1 MMTVR
6 QAFEQVLKGRSLD
19 AAESEGVFSEILD
32 NVVPEVLV
40 AAFLIALRMKGET
53 AGELAGGTRSMRQRA
68 RALKLLDH
76 SVSNPAPVKLL
87 DTAGTGGDNAGTF
100 NISTGAAMIA
110 ATAGIPTAKHGNRAV
125 SGRVGA
131 ADVLE
136 SFGVRLELEPPGLQ
150 RCLDQ
155 ARICFVFAPA
165 YHPVLSRLAALRRN
179 LGTRTIFNLMAPM
192 ANPAR
197 PSYQLLGVAEP
208 RLMRPVAEA
217 LAMLAIEHALVVHG
231 NDGLDEISIAAP
243 TSVIEVRDGKLEE
256 YTISPEMFGLNTA
269 SARALLIEDRRES
282 MELLRRTMSGDPGP
296 ARDVLALNAGAA
308 IYAGNGAPTLAEGV
322 QRANDILGSGRALE
336 TIEKL
341 RVASHQA
348 AVMERS

>member
-1 MMTVR
+1 MITLR
-6 QAFEQVLKGRSLD
+6 EAFELILKGRSLD
-19 AAESEGVFSEILD
+19 AVESEAVFSEILD

-40 AAFLIALRMKGET
+40 AAFLVALRMKGET
-53 AGELAGGTRSMRQRA
+53 AGELAGGTRAMRKRA
-68 RALKLLDH
+68 RALNLLD
-76 SVSNPAPVKLL
+76 SSTSAPVKLL

-100 NISTGAAMIA
+100 NISTGAALVA
-110 ATAGIPTAKHGNRAV
+110 AAAGIPTAKHGNRAI

-136 SFGVRLELEPPGLQ
+136 SFGVRLELEPAGLQ

-192 ANPAR
+192 ANPAS

-208 RLMRPVAEA
+208 RLMRPIAEA
-217 LAMLAIEHALVVHG
+217 LAMLEVQHGLVVHG

-243 TSVIEVRDGKLEE
+243 TTVIEVRSGTLEE
-256 YTISPEMFGLNTA
+256 YTITPEMLGLSST
-269 SARALLIEDRRES
+269 SATSLLIADRRES
-282 MELLRRTMSGDPGP
+282 MELLRRTLSGAPGP

-308 IYAGNGAPTLAEGV
+308 IYVANRARTLAEGV
-322 QRANDILGSGRALE
+322 QHANALLGAGRALE
-336 TIEKL
+336 TIERL
-341 RVASHQA
+341 RVASQQA
-348 AVMERS
+348 AAMER

>member
-1 MMTVR
+1 MITLR
-6 QAFEQVLKGRSLD
+6 EAFELVLKGRSLD
-19 AAESEGVFSEILD
+19 AAESEAVFSEILD

-53 AGELAGGTRSMRQRA
+53 AGELAGGTRAMRKRA
-68 RALKLLDH
+68 RALNLLDGTG
-76 SVSNPAPVKLL
+76 APVKLL

-110 ATAGIPTAKHGNRAV
+110 ATAGIPTAKHGNRAI

-136 SFGVRLELEPPGLQ
+136 SFGVRLELEPAGLQ

-165 YHPVLSRLAALRRN
+165 YHPVLSRLAALRRM

-192 ANPAR
+192 ANPAG

-208 RLMRPVAEA
+208 RLMRPIAEA

-243 TSVIEVRDGKLEE
+243 TTVIEVHSGAIEE
-256 YTISPEMFGLNTA
+256 YTITPEEFGLNST
-269 SARALLIEDRRES
+269 SATALLIADRRES
-282 MELLRRTMSGDPGP
+282 MELLRRTLSGDPGP

-308 IYAGNGAPTLAEGV
+308 IYAGNGAPSLAEGV
-322 QRANDILGSGRALE
+322 RQANAILGSGRALE
-336 TIEKL
+336 TVEKM
-341 RVASHQA
+341 RAASQQA
-348 AVMERS
+348 AAMER

>member
-1 MMTVR
+1 MITLR
-6 QAFEQVLKGRSLD
+6 DAFERVLKSRSLD
-19 AAESEGVFSEILD
+19 VAESEAVFSEILD
-32 NVVPEVLV
+32 NVVPDVLV

-53 AGELAGGTRSMRQRA
+53 AAELAGGTRAMRKRA
-68 RALKLLDH
+68 RALNLLDNYG
-76 SVSNPAPVKLL
+76 STPRPIKLL

-100 NISTGAAMIA
+100 NISTGAAVIA
-110 ATAGIPTAKHGNRAV
+110 ATAGIPTAKHGNRAI

-136 SFGVRLELEPPGLQ
+136 SFGVRLELEPAGLQ

-155 ARICFVFAPA
+155 VRICFVFAPA

-197 PSYQLLGVAEP
+197 PSYQLLGVAES
-208 RLMRPVAEA
+208 RLMRPIAEA

-231 NDGLDEISIAAP
+231 NDGLDEISIASP

-256 YTISPEMFGLNTA
+256 YTISPEMFGLSAA
-269 SARALLIEDRRES
+269 SATALLIADRRES
-282 MELLRRTMSGDPGP
+282 MELLRRTLSGDSGP

-308 IYAGNGAPTLAEGV
+308 IYAGNGAATLAEGV
-322 QRANDILGSGRALE
+322 KQADAILRSGRALE

-341 RVASHQA
+341 RVASQQA
-348 AVMERS
+348 AVMER